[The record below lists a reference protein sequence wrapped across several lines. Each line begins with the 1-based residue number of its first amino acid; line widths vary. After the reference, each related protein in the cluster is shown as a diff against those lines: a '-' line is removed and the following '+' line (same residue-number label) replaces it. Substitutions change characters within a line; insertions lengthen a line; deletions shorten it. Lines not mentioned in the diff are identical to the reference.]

1 MESKLQFDIDRMIK
15 QSKDWDE
22 FLKKMVE
29 LGYEIK
35 YSMNIAFN
43 HKYKQKFTRAKTI
56 GEDYSEENIKERISE
71 NTNQKTFIV
80 KKSYN
85 KTPNSK
91 HILKEL

>member
-35 YSMNIAFN
+35 Y
-43 HKYKQKFTRAKTI
+43 KYKQKFTRAKTI

>member
-1 MESKLQFDIDRMIK
+1 
-15 QSKDWDE
+15 
-22 FLKKMVE
+22 MVE

-35 YSMNIAFN
+35 CGKLIAFN
-43 HKYKQKFTRAKTI
+43 HEDKERFTGAKTI
-56 GEDYSEENIKERISE
+56 REDYSEEILKERISE